1 MGLFDFVKGIGK
13 KVGLGREA
21 EDIKDD
27 IIKALGGSVEDLRVE
42 FNDGTVTL
50 RGKIDSQA
58 TREKAVLLAGNVR
71 SVERVD
77 DWLELVTPATAAQA
91 AQAAPQPVFYTVVSG
106 DSLWKIASKHYGD
119 GNKWQAL
126 FEANRE
132 VIKDPDLIYP
142 GQQIRVPEL

>member
-21 EDIKDD
+21 DDIKEDI
-27 IIKALGGSVEDLRVE
+27 IEALGGSVENLEVE
-42 FNDGTVTL
+42 FNDGTVTV
-50 RGKIDSQA
+50 RGVVDSQA
-58 TREKAVLLAGNVR
+58 TREKAVLLAGNVK
-71 SVERVD
+71 SVESVND
-77 DWLELVTPATAAQA
+77 QLTVSTPEPE
-91 AQAAPQPVFYTVVSG
+91 APAPVFYAVQSG

-119 GNKWQAL
+119 GNKWPAL

-142 GQQIRVPEL
+142 GQQIRVPDLDG

>member
-21 EDIKDD
+21 DDIKEDI
-27 IIKALGGSVEDLRVE
+27 IEALGGSVENLEVE
-42 FNDGTVTL
+42 FNDGVVTL
-50 RGKIDSQA
+50 RGTVDSQA
-58 TREKAVLLAGNVR
+58 TREKAVLLAGNVK
-71 SVERVD
+71 SVESVD
-77 DWLELVTPATAAQA
+77 DQLTVNAPEPAAA
-91 AQAAPQPVFYTVVSG
+91 AAPEPVFYTVQPG
-106 DSLWKIASKHYGD
+106 DSLWKIASQHYGD
-119 GNKWQAL
+119 GNKWNAL